1 MSISHC
7 RYALFLCPVLAA
19 SLLIPLPGCRKEE
32 PRVEVQTYAGKLESI
47 RWIRDKAQPNVIG
60 EVTVRFQSEKHG
72 HQEVEGKALV
82 KSDSEILINGVVARL
97 QDVREGEYG
106 IADVRIDKTG
116 DQPTYTMLRI
126 RIDRAQPIDV
136 EGG

>member
-1 MSISHC
+1 MSV
-7 RYALFLCPVLAA
+7 RYRRWV
-19 SLLIPLPGCRKEE
+19 LLICPFITASVLPALSGCRKEE
-32 PRVEVQTYAGKLESI
+32 PRVEVQTYDGKLESI
-47 RWIRDKAQPNVIG
+47 RWIKGQPGVIG

-72 HQEVEGKALV
+72 HQEFEGKALV
-82 KSDSEILINGVVARL
+82 KLDTEILINGVVARL
-97 QDVREGEYG
+97 EDVREGECG
-106 IADVRIDKTG
+106 RADVRVDKSG